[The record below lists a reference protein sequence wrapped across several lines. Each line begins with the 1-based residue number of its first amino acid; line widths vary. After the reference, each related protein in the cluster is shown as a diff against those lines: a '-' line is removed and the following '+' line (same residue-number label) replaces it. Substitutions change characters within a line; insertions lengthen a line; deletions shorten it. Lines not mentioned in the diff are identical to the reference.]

1 NVLTL
6 KVVFILS
13 CVLID
18 YKVFDVCHLFVAVG
32 GSFNVPLGYTPKSTD
47 SWVWKFNTKTII
59 NMKAGKEVM
68 KDGGETHT
76 NGSLKLTNL
85 KKEQEGVYTSEVFD
99 EKGRKRATK
108 ETKLCIVDPVKKPKL
123 NETCQDEKVKF
134 ECDLSQQPV
143 DIVLEWLRSGKEMVA
158 KTERVVKTA
167 ADTKGDK
174 FVCKVSNKVSSEE
187 SDPVI
192 HSCTSN
198 SKKCLLVIHFSNF
211 CYFISSC
218 FLVLLLTVT
227 VTVCCVRVKRK
238 RKKQLK

>member
-1 NVLTL
+1 
-6 KVVFILS
+6 
-13 CVLID
+13 
-18 YKVFDVCHLFVAVG
+18 
-32 GSFNVPLGYTPKSTD
+32 
-47 SWVWKFNTKTII
+47 
-59 NMKAGKEVM
+59 MKAGKEVM

-192 HSCTSN
+192 HSCTRRTNSMQKYRGRESN
-198 SKKCLLVIHFSNF
+198 PEPSCCKATALCSHCASLLDELHLIRFWVFNGF
-211 CYFISSC
+211 RVV
-218 FLVLLLTVT
+218 LVLLLTVT

-238 RKKQLK
+238 RKKQLKNDE